1 MLEKINGTVDPL
13 RKTLIIIDEAHKLYG
28 ESDLLSTE
36 QPNMNQLHSSLMNS
50 YALSGANSAKLLLM
64 TATPITKDPME
75 LIKLLNLCRPIENQF
90 PENYY
95 AFKDTFLNSEGA
107 FENKRIFLDEI
118 AGCISYLDRS
128 NDIRQFSQPKLHYIN
143 DEIDSDIIGMDKR
156 GINRLNKMNKQQ
168 VDAINK
174 ENKKQQII
182 FNKVSK
188 KMKKHYK
195 TDILTKYKT
204 YKIKDVSNKKVKK
217 IASIE
222 IKRVIKNNSKDLDA
236 LTKELKTRF
245 TKLKT
250 KKLVLSDKTYNSYK
264 LTPYKNILYK
274 CGKSTPSND
283 LKHYYDNDLELQTY
297 NDEIKAYKENIDGI
311 SRKMKE
317 DVKIRNAQ
325 IKQHKISVKNGIQ
338 PPISKE
344 DINEQFKLVKKDDK
358 GRKTHF
364 STKIQSN
371 NGYIKTRKRKL
382 LAKLRKHVS
391 TKKKQV
397 NKDFQ
402 AMIKELKKENMEL
415 NEEALD
421 IIAKQE
427 HKLKSEIDG
436 IIDQKLQESRRH
448 DELEERAKR
457 EKIEA
462 KDRAKQ
468 DKLDARDRAKR
479 EKDAEKD
486 RAKREKDAEKDR
498 AKREKELEKE
508 RVKRAKMEAK
518 TKKVKGGGKRHTRR
532 RH

>member
-1 MLEKINGTVDPL
+1 
-13 RKTLIIIDEAHKLYG
+13 
-28 ESDLLSTE
+28 
-36 QPNMNQLHSSLMNS
+36 
-50 YALSGANSAKLLLM
+50 
-64 TATPITKDPME
+64 
-75 LIKLLNLCRPIENQF
+75 
-90 PENYY
+90 
-95 AFKDTFLNSEGA
+95 
-107 FENKRIFLDEI
+107 
-118 AGCISYLDRS
+118 
-128 NDIRQFSQPKLHYIN
+128 
-143 DEIDSDIIGMDKR
+143 
-156 GINRLNKMNKQQ
+156 
-168 VDAINK
+168 
-174 ENKKQQII
+174 
-182 FNKVSK
+182 
-188 KMKKHYK
+188 MKKHYK

-486 RAKREKDAEKDR
+486 RAKREKELEKER
-498 AKREKELEKE
+498 IKRDKELEKE

-518 TKKVKGGGKRHTRR
+518 TKKVKGGGKRHTQR